1 MGCLIPTPESSY
13 PGPSPPLPFSSCAQ
27 AFLTLHDEYVD
38 AAIIDG
44 ANHFHILFQI
54 AYPIARPLLLT
65 AIVIN
70 FYWSWNAFLWPFLVI
85 RSDELTTLPIVL
97 SRYHAPPPGFF
108 RASRVAAPK
117 GLRLRPTRGSNAIT
131 AHPSNPP
138 KSQFRQP

>member
-1 MGCLIPTPESSY
+1 MR
-13 PGPSPPLPFSSCAQ
+13 Q

-108 RASRVAAPK
+108 PCQQGGRPQRASPK
-117 GLRLRPTRGSNAIT
+117 AYSW
-131 AHPSNPP
+131 
-138 KSQFRQP
+138 Q